1 MQKQSVA
8 VIGSGS
14 WATAIVKILVQNKQS
29 VSWWVREP
37 EIIAHLREHHHNPSY
52 LSSVEI
58 DPERILVSGDIREVI
73 EKSDIVILCVPAA
86 FLHQS
91 LKTLP
96 ASCFKDKI
104 IVSAIK
110 GLVPDFNLVIAD
122 YVHQHY
128 KVDLKQFVVVSG
140 PSHAEEVARERL
152 TCLTVASLNP
162 AHIRKVRKL
171 FDCRFI
177 KTDASTDIY
186 GIEYAAVLKNI
197 VAVASGIC
205 HGLGYGDNFQAVLIS
220 QALTEIRRF
229 LDVLHPMER
238 DLFAPVYLGDLLVT
252 CYSQFSRNR
261 TFGSFLGKGYSV
273 KFAQV
278 EMQMVAEGYYASR
291 AIASVNEKYKVSMPV
306 ATAVYNIIYNKQVP
320 ASAIREMADSFSC
333 S

>member
-14 WATAIVKILVQNKQS
+14 WATAIVKILLRNNVTVN
-29 VSWWVREP
+29 WWVREP
-37 EIIAHLREHHHNPSY
+37 EIIAHLRDFHHNPLY

-58 DPERILVSGDIREVI
+58 HADDVFVSGSIMEVI
-73 EKSDIVILCVPAA
+73 EKSDIILLCVPAA
-86 FLHQS
+86 FLHRS
-91 LKTLP
+91 LKKVPTHL
-96 ASCFKDKI
+96 FKGKI

-110 GLVPDFNLVIAD
+110 GLVPEYKLVIAD
-122 YVHQHY
+122 YVNQHLMI
-128 KVDLKQFVVVSG
+128 DLQQFVVVSG

-162 AHIRKVRKL
+162 EHIQVIRKL
-171 FDCRFI
+171 FACRFI
-177 KTDASTDIY
+177 KTDASDDIF

-220 QALTEIRRF
+220 QALSEIRQF
-229 LDVLHPMER
+229 LHVVHPRER

-261 TFGSFLGKGYSV
+261 TFGTFLGKGYSV
-273 KFAQV
+273 TFAQV
-278 EMQMVAEGYYASR
+278 EMQMVAEGYYASK
-291 AIASVNEKYKVSMPV
+291 AIASVKERYHITMPV
-306 ATAVYNIIYNKQVP
+306 ADAVYNIIYNNQVP
-320 ASAIREMADSFSC
+320 ASAIRNMTDAFVC